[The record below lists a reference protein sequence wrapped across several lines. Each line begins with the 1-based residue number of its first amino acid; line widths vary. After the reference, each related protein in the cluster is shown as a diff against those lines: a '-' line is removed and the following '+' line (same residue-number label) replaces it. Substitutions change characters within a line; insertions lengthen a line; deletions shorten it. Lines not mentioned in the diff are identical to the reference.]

1 MGPLS
6 LSLAIGAANGVALSL
21 LVAFSAR
28 RRRANLALAVLIA
41 LLALRLGPYI
51 LGYAGAYDSHRWLTF
66 LPFDLSFAYGPLL
79 WIYVRTLTDGTAP
92 PRWRLHLAPAAIQL
106 AYWLV
111 SFALP
116 MDSKWAWYTGGH
128 LGVVAPIG
136 AALGLAS
143 AGAYLVASWRVA
155 GRYQHW
161 LDGAFANRDE
171 ARLQTLR
178 VLLAAFAVTL
188 AVAAGFAITSW
199 FIVPLDYF
207 ARFPLMVA
215 FAGLSYA
222 LGLQGWRNASLEYP
236 PYRPA
241 LDTVV
246 DPPMAAPA
254 PAVDYAA
261 QGEAWRARTVQAG
274 WWREETLDLAGLA
287 RKLGASP
294 RTLSRVLSEGVNQT
308 FREFIGRIRVEA
320 VARALADPANTDP
333 ILQIALAAGFNSKAS
348 FNRAFQAFHGMT
360 PSAWRRQARDQGLKI
375 RQSAVEAAPA
385 ATGEGV

>member
-6 LSLAIGAANGVALSL
+6 LSLAIGAANGFALSVL
-21 LVAFSAR
+21 LAFTAR
-28 RRRANLALAVLIA
+28 RRWANLALAALIA

-79 WIYVRTLTDGTAP
+79 WIYVRMLTEGAAP

-111 SFALP
+111 CFALP
-116 MDSKWAWYTGGH
+116 LDAKWSWYTGGH
-128 LGVVAPIG
+128 LGIVAPIG
-136 AALGLAS
+136 AALGLS
-143 AGAYLVASWRVA
+143 TAGAYLAASWRA
-155 GRYQHW
+155 AQRYQHW
-161 LDGAFANRDE
+161 LDGTFANRDE

-188 AVAAGFAITSW
+188 AVAAGFAITTW

-241 LDTVV
+241 PDTVV
-246 DPPMAAPA
+246 DPPATPA

-274 WWREETLDLAGLA
+274 WWRDETLDLASLA
-287 RKLGASP
+287 RELGASP
-294 RTLSRVLSEGVNQT
+294 RTLSRVLSEGLNQT

-320 VARALADPANTDP
+320 VARALADPANKDP

-348 FNRAFQAFHGMT
+348 FNRAFQAYQGMT
-360 PSAWRRQARDQGLKI
+360 PSAWRRQAADGGLKN
-375 RQSAVEAAPA
+375 RQCAVEAVPA
-385 ATGEGV
+385 ATGEGA